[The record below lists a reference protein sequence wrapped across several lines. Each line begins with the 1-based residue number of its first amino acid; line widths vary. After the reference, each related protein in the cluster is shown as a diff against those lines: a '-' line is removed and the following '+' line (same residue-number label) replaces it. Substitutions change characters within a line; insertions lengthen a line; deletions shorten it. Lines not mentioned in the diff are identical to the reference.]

1 MASEGGWTGEFGMR
15 LRPVLQGVDGKKIG
29 ALRAPRGPGAG
40 GVVGTRDAYKVNT
53 VNTEKVSVS
62 VLLGHN
68 RPAPPA

>member
-1 MASEGGWTGEFGMR
+1 MASEGRWTGEFGMR

-29 ALRAPRGPGAG
+29 G
-40 GVVGTRDAYKVNT
+40 GVDAYKVNT
-53 VNTEKVSVS
+53 VNTEINNSVS